1 MKTLVPKR
9 SIIIDGCKTS
19 ISLEDEFW
27 DCLRKIAD
35 ERGETLTQ
43 LVTGIN
49 GRRTTK
55 NLSSCLRVFILEFYK
70 HRSAQQRQAFQQRE
84 ITVQ

>member
-27 DCLRKIAD
+27 ECLRKIAA
-35 ERGETLTQ
+35 ECGETLTQ
-43 LVTGIN
+43 LVTGIDA
-49 GRRTTK
+49 RRKTK

-70 HRSAQQRQAFQQRE
+70 DRSARQSEAFQQRE
-84 ITVQ
+84 ISVQ